1 MVSVIVA
8 TTVYILPAISG
19 KVLGSGER

>member
-8 TTVYILPAISG
+8 TTVYILPADSG